1 MEKNK
6 KTSDYNAKDIYVL
19 EGLEPVRRRPGMYIG
34 STGPEGLHHLIF
46 EVADNS
52 LDEATMGFATEI
64 EISLL
69 PGNRISVSDNGRGI
83 PVDVHPQTKKSAL
96 ETVMTYL
103 HAGAKFGGK
112 TYRASGG
119 LHGVGVSVV
128 CALSKWMRAEVSRDG
143 EKYFQEY
150 ERGKPITKLTKM
162 GKTDQSGT
170 TIIFEPDP
178 EIFKKIEFSL
188 KKIIDHLRLQAYLIP
203 KLKIRIKD
211 ERKTPPFIY
220 TFYFEGGIKSLLR
233 WLCQGEKIL
242 QENIFYGK
250 KQVNDI
256 QVEATFCYTED
267 IESEEMSFANNILT
281 REGGTHLTGFRA
293 ALTRTIQN
301 WGRQNK
307 LLTDKD
313 KIEGEDVREGLTA
326 IISVKLPEPEFE
338 GQTKQKLGNPEARS
352 AVETM
357 ISDLLPDFLEKNPRD
372 GRMIIEKCLLAAR
385 SRQAAKNAKE
395 SVLRKG
401 LLEGLALPGKLTDC
415 TSKNP
420 EESELFIVEGESAGG
435 CLAGN
440 TKVAL
445 TDGRNLTFKELIRE
459 DKKGK
464 KNYCYTIKKDG
475 SIGIGLIKYPRKTR
489 ENAKVIK
496 IILDNKEEIICTPD
510 HLFMLKDG
518 KYKKAKDLKSNDSL
532 MPLYRK
538 FSRIKDGFKIDGY
551 EMVYEQKRHKWIY
564 THFLANKYNLK
575 NKKCKSPKKFC
586 IHHKD
591 FNKLNNNPD
600 NLVQMDKQKHLEL
613 HAGII
618 KETMA
623 RPEIQEKIR
632 AVHQSKEYREKVRA
646 TMLKPDMRKKLSER
660 AKKQW
665 ENEEY
670 KQYMVQKFLEFYQKN
685 PEYRERNNKLLYEN
699 QEKYWSDLKNR
710 ENWAQ
715 KVKEYFKN
723 YPEKKK
729 NLSLKAKEQW
739 ENEELLEWRSQK
751 TKEQWTQEF
760 RIKRKKTYNET
771 YKEKALSLMRKI
783 FEKYGEIDKEK
794 YNQERLK
801 LKDKSILRFDTIC
814 QRFFANDEEKL
825 EEAVLNYN
833 HKIKKIIP
841 LKKKIDVYDL
851 EVENTH
857 NFALSSGIFIHNSSR
872 QGRDRRTQ
880 AILPLRGKILN
891 VERVHLNRV
900 LSSKEVK
907 SLIIALGTAI
917 ADDFDINKLRYHKI
931 IIMAD
936 ADSVTGDMPI
946 LLFNKETQ
954 EYFLTEVEKFI
965 ENCDDTFKYQVLTYN
980 SKTKKR
986 EQKEICETIKH
997 PLRTP
1002 LFEIKT
1008 CCGYSIK
1015 VTSCH
1020 SIYVFE
1026 NGKVITK
1033 KGSEIKKGD
1042 LLIFPKS
1049 FPRGD
1054 REYLIDLQKTILNS
1068 NYENI
1073 SVKVSKDEV
1082 NQIPAMAWCE
1092 LNSSFWSSF
1101 QKERE
1106 LVGISRK
1113 KMGKEIQVYDKVI
1126 QQWEQKIDNVM
1137 PRFYQFQSYLEKL
1150 NIEPSSLKY
1159 DVYIPLNEIKKQEL
1173 PQSAKFY
1180 LKNHT
1185 HEIRTQFKL
1194 DKDLAYLIGWFL
1206 GDGCFSPEKKSP
1218 NRFTVVLG
1226 KEKAENYIKE
1236 LSRIIKEKFG
1246 AKTIIEYKKPN
1257 AIQLHFHSFEFRL
1270 ILTQLG
1276 LLGKKAEEKFIPD
1289 IFFNVKKEIQ
1299 EGLLQGLLQSDGF
1312 ITVWQK
1318 KNNIR
1323 KAIYGWRLASQKLI
1337 EGTLTIFRQWG
1348 IFPSYSVFQGKDH
1361 LRKDGK
1367 IIRSNFKSYDLAIS
1381 TVDYLLQT
1389 KNIWEGH
1396 KDAQKLENYF
1406 KKVNYKK
1413 AVGKNIQ
1420 PISQDFVGLPVKEVK
1435 EIKNP
1440 EDKFIY
1446 DFSVVGD
1453 QNFIAGTGGILCH
1466 NTDGNHIR
1474 TLLLTLFYRYF
1485 KPIIEKGY
1493 LYIAQPPLY
1502 KIQCGKKVEYAY
1514 TDEEKEEV
1522 LKKIGNQPV
1531 SIQRYKGLGEMNAE
1545 ELWETTM
1552 EPEKRILRQVT
1563 IEDAEEADRVFDIL
1577 MGKEVLPRKQFIQTY
1592 AKEVKNLDI

>member
-83 PVDVHPQTKKSAL
+83 PVDIHPQTKKSAL

-162 GKTDQSGT
+162 GKSDQSGT

-435 CLAGN
+435 
-440 TKVAL
+440 
-445 TDGRNLTFKELIRE
+445 
-459 DKKGK
+459 
-464 KNYCYTIKKDG
+464 
-475 SIGIGLIKYPRKTR
+475 
-489 ENAKVIK
+489 
-496 IILDNKEEIICTPD
+496 
-510 HLFMLKDG
+510 
-518 KYKKAKDLKSNDSL
+518 
-532 MPLYRK
+532 
-538 FSRIKDGFKIDGY
+538 
-551 EMVYEQKRHKWIY
+551 
-564 THFLANKYNLK
+564 
-575 NKKCKSPKKFC
+575 
-586 IHHKD
+586 
-591 FNKLNNNPD
+591 
-600 NLVQMDKQKHLEL
+600 
-613 HAGII
+613 
-618 KETMA
+618 
-623 RPEIQEKIR
+623 
-632 AVHQSKEYREKVRA
+632 
-646 TMLKPDMRKKLSER
+646 
-660 AKKQW
+660 
-665 ENEEY
+665 
-670 KQYMVQKFLEFYQKN
+670 
-685 PEYRERNNKLLYEN
+685 
-699 QEKYWSDLKNR
+699 
-710 ENWAQ
+710 
-715 KVKEYFKN
+715 
-723 YPEKKK
+723 
-729 NLSLKAKEQW
+729 
-739 ENEELLEWRSQK
+739 
-751 TKEQWTQEF
+751 
-760 RIKRKKTYNET
+760 
-771 YKEKALSLMRKI
+771 
-783 FEKYGEIDKEK
+783 
-794 YNQERLK
+794 
-801 LKDKSILRFDTIC
+801 
-814 QRFFANDEEKL
+814 
-825 EEAVLNYN
+825 
-833 HKIKKIIP
+833 
-841 LKKKIDVYDL
+841 
-851 EVENTH
+851 
-857 NFALSSGIFIHNSSR
+857 SSR

-1073 SVKVSKDEV
+1073 SVKVSKDDV

-1180 LKNHT
+1180 FKNHT

-1246 AKTIIEYKKPN
+1246 AKAIIEYKKPN

-1348 IFPSYSVFQGKDH
+1348 IFPSYSVSQGKDH

-1367 IIRSNFKSYDLAIS
+1367 IIRSNFKFYDLAIS

-1389 KNIWEGH
+1389 KNVWEGH

-1577 MGKEVLPRKQFIQTY
+1577 MG
-1592 AKEVKNLDI
+1592 

>member
-6 KTSDYNAKDIYVL
+6 KTSDYNVKDIYVL

-83 PVDVHPQTKKSAL
+83 PVDIHSQTKKSAL

-162 GKTDQSGT
+162 GKSDQSGT

-203 KLKIRIKD
+203 KLKIKIKD

-435 CLAGN
+435 
-440 TKVAL
+440 
-445 TDGRNLTFKELIRE
+445 
-459 DKKGK
+459 
-464 KNYCYTIKKDG
+464 
-475 SIGIGLIKYPRKTR
+475 
-489 ENAKVIK
+489 
-496 IILDNKEEIICTPD
+496 
-510 HLFMLKDG
+510 
-518 KYKKAKDLKSNDSL
+518 
-532 MPLYRK
+532 
-538 FSRIKDGFKIDGY
+538 
-551 EMVYEQKRHKWIY
+551 
-564 THFLANKYNLK
+564 
-575 NKKCKSPKKFC
+575 
-586 IHHKD
+586 
-591 FNKLNNNPD
+591 
-600 NLVQMDKQKHLEL
+600 
-613 HAGII
+613 
-618 KETMA
+618 
-623 RPEIQEKIR
+623 
-632 AVHQSKEYREKVRA
+632 
-646 TMLKPDMRKKLSER
+646 
-660 AKKQW
+660 
-665 ENEEY
+665 
-670 KQYMVQKFLEFYQKN
+670 
-685 PEYRERNNKLLYEN
+685 
-699 QEKYWSDLKNR
+699 
-710 ENWAQ
+710 
-715 KVKEYFKN
+715 
-723 YPEKKK
+723 
-729 NLSLKAKEQW
+729 
-739 ENEELLEWRSQK
+739 
-751 TKEQWTQEF
+751 
-760 RIKRKKTYNET
+760 
-771 YKEKALSLMRKI
+771 
-783 FEKYGEIDKEK
+783 
-794 YNQERLK
+794 
-801 LKDKSILRFDTIC
+801 
-814 QRFFANDEEKL
+814 
-825 EEAVLNYN
+825 
-833 HKIKKIIP
+833 
-841 LKKKIDVYDL
+841 
-851 EVENTH
+851 
-857 NFALSSGIFIHNSSR
+857 SSR

-1026 NGKVITK
+1026 NSKVITK

-1150 NIEPSSLKY
+1150 NIEPASLKY

-1180 LKNHT
+1180 FKNHT

-1246 AKTIIEYKKPN
+1246 AKAIIEYKKPN

-1348 IFPSYSVFQGKDH
+1348 IFPSYSVSQGKDH

-1367 IIRSNFKSYDLAIS
+1367 IIRSNFKFYDLAIS

-1389 KNIWEGH
+1389 KNVWEGH

-1485 KPIIEKGY
+1485 KSIIEKGY